1 MILKPVGVVFSGSGV
16 MVGQS
21 EVGLV
26 EINFQTSVRVTFG
39 ERYDL
44 SIGECCSVDD
54 GASAGVALAGCS
66 ILGGGKHAPARLDR
80 AVKLLH

>member
-1 MILKPVGVVFSGSGV
+1 

-66 ILGGGKHAPARLDR
+66 ILGGDNWLQVALIGQ
-80 AVKLLH
+80 

>member
-1 MILKPVGVVFSGSGV
+1 

-26 EINFQTSVRVTFG
+26 EINFQTSVRVAFG

-44 SIGECCSVDD
+44 RIGECCSVRD
-54 GASAGVALAGCS
+54 GAIAGVALAGCS
-66 ILGGGKHAPARLDR
+66 ILGGGKLAPRRLDR
-80 AVKLLH
+80 AVDLLD